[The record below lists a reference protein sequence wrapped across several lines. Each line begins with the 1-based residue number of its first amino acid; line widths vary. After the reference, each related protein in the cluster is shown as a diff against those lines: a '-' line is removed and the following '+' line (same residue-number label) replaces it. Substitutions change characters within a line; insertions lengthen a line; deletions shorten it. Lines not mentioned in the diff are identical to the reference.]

1 MTVEIEKKTEKV
13 VSDATRFDELLR
25 IAREEMKSDPCRGC
39 QTLRQTGKCMAPLC
53 ATFSNKVNIG
63 WSST

>member
-1 MTVEIEKKTEKV
+1 MTVDIEEKTEKV
-13 VSDATRFDELLR
+13 VPDDTRFEKLLE

-39 QTLRQTGKCMAPLC
+39 QTLRKTGKCFAPLC
-53 ATFSNKVNIG
+53 ATFSKKVNIG